1 MGVSFIIIGSETRAS
16 SRGRKLRGV
25 GIVAGFAL
33 AALSPLVDSGAHSQG
48 AGIEQVWVGKQVRI
62 VVGYNSPSTFDAY
75 ARLLAR
81 HFGAFVPGK
90 PNIIVQAVPGAGG
103 INSVNYMAN
112 VASRDG
118 STLALI
124 NASNVTEPLLDPGKA
139 SFDATKFG
147 WIGSMNSENTAC
159 GFWAQDIKSVD
170 DLKSR
175 DIVLGATGP
184 GAGSSLEALAL
195 QSVLGF
201 RFRLVQGYP
210 ALADVRLAAARG
222 EVDGHCAI
230 MASSLRSD
238 LRTMFRSGQMR
249 VVIQTGIRKHPEIP
263 EVPNSFDLTA
273 TEEQRQVLQL
283 VFSPWAFGRPVL
295 APPGVASERIAALR
309 SAFEQTMVSADFL
322 AEAEKLQM
330 DIMPMPGDEIEK
342 LVAQIYATP
351 PAVVTK
357 TRETLGI
364 LRR

>member
-1 MGVSFIIIGSETRAS
+1 MLEGSIIIGSETTTS
-16 SRGRKLRGV
+16 VGPRKLRGA
-25 GIVAGFAL
+25 GIAAGFAL
-33 AALSPLVDSGAHSQG
+33 AAVTPWIDSGAHAQG
-48 AGIEQVWVGKQVRI
+48 AAMEQVWVGKQVRI
-62 VVGYNSPSTFDAY
+62 VVGYNPPSTFDTY

-81 HFGAFVPGK
+81 HYGAFVPGR

-112 VASRDG
+112 VAPRDG

-159 GFWAQDIKSVD
+159 GFWAENIQTID

-238 LRTMFRSGQMR
+238 LRNMFKSGQMR
-249 VVIQTGIRKHPEIP
+249 VIIQTGIRKHPEIP
-263 EVPNSFDLTA
+263 EVPNSFDLIA

-309 SAFEQTMVSADFL
+309 SAFERTMLSADLL
-322 AEAEKLQM
+322 AEADKLQM
-330 DIMPMPGDEIEK
+330 DIMPMTGGEIEK

-357 TRETLGI
+357 TRETLGM
-364 LRR
+364 LKR